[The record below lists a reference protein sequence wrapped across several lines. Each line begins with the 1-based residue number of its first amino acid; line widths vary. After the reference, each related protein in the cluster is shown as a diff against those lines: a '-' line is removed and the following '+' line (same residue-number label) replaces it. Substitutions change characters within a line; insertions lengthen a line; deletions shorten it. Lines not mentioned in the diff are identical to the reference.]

1 MTYADATF
9 YVGVHFAGDDSRD
22 LSTPVDPRQHTM
34 GIKVLCKLI
43 GIRIFLM
50 TTVKIERA
58 FIHLRSH
65 IHLYIIHI
73 T

>member
-34 GIKVLCKLI
+34 GIEVLCKLI
-43 GIRIFLM
+43 GISYNY
-50 TTVKIERA
+50 K
-58 FIHLRSH
+58 FILFNRF
-65 IHLYIIHI
+65 YFAK
-73 T
+73 

>member
-34 GIKVLCKLI
+34 GIEVLCKLI
-43 GIRIFLM
+43 GIRNQWTLM
-50 TTVKIERA
+50 AINIV
-58 FIHLRSH
+58 L
-65 IHLYIIHI
+65 
-73 T
+73 

>member
-34 GIKVLCKLI
+34 GIEVLCELI
-43 GIRIFLM
+43 GIRNQWTLM
-50 TTVKIERA
+50 AINIV
-58 FIHLRSH
+58 L
-65 IHLYIIHI
+65 
-73 T
+73 